1 MRQKITAAA
10 RVVAEQPTYSILNC
24 DIGQEIPALRRRPA
38 AHRAA
43 A

>member
-1 MRQKITAAA
+1 MKQKILAAA
-10 RVVAEQPTYSILNC
+10 RVAAEQPTYSIL
-24 DIGQEIPALRRRPA
+24 DRGIEQELPALRRRPA